1 MVRMRMT
8 SSNEALERQPSLT
21 ATLYCP
27 SCTHE
32 SRINGGWILHVR
44 TDTLEYEC
52 PNCGT
57 RIGSRQAESALT
69 TQSGRP
75 HRIGNAD

>member
-1 MVRMRMT
+1 MFQIKMT

-21 ATLYCP
+21 ATLYCS

-57 RIGSRQAESALT
+57 AIGSHQAESALT
-69 TQSGRP
+69 TQSGGSLRT
-75 HRIGNAD
+75 GSAD

>member
-1 MVRMRMT
+1 MAP
-8 SSNEALERQPSLT
+8 SNEAPDRRPSRT
-21 ATLYCP
+21 ATLHCP

-32 SRINGGWILHVR
+32 SPVNGGWILHVR

-52 PNCGT
+52 PNCGAT
-57 RIGSRQAESALT
+57 IDSRRAESALT

-75 HRIGNAD
+75 RRAGGAD